1 MRTNEGCGSE
11 CNCGGTCKNSKEGNA
26 NSRISEWEKGAE
38 TKKNILPNESQIH
51 GTTQCIYQTP
61 LEIVECLLEEALKVT
76 LKSTNDWIDQKKNL
90 RFQEFPSRCFGC
102 ILLFI

>member
-1 MRTNEGCGSE
+1 
-11 CNCGGTCKNSKEGNA
+11 
-26 NSRISEWEKGAE
+26 
-38 TKKNILPNESQIH
+38 
-51 GTTQCIYQTP
+51 
-61 LEIVECLLEEALKVT
+61 LLEEALKVT